1 LTHTVRATRDIEEGE
16 EITISCTLHLSYF
29 AKATKLMAIDT
40 SPLEPVSTR
49 QHHLQSGFHF
59 TCTCP
64 RCTSPTESDI
74 TLSLIHSLQ
83 VNLNDWSDDSVGTPE
98 LAAQLLR
105 IYRGEGL
112 EGFMDLAYGFAALA
126 YSAVGNEKLA
136 IEFAGNA
143 KEAILMK
150 DGRWSE
156 NLRIWEEMLGDV
168 RGHWSWMRRL

>member
-1 LTHTVRATRDIEEGE
+1 VRATRDIAEGE
-16 EITISCTLHLSYF
+16 EITISCTSHPSVF
-29 AKATKLMAIDT
+29 SKATNLIAADT
-40 SPLEPVSTR
+40 SPLEPVVTR

-64 RCTSPTESDI
+64 RCTSPSESDL

-98 LAAQLLR
+98 LAEQLLQLHR
-105 IYRGEGL
+105 DEGL

-126 YSAVGNEKLA
+126 YSAVGDEEGA
-136 IEFAGNA
+136 REYAEQA

-150 DGRWSE
+150 DGKWSG
-156 NLRIWEEMLGDV
+156 NLRIWEEVLGDV
-168 RGHWSWMRRL
+168 RGHWSWMRRV

>member
-1 LTHTVRATRDIEEGE
+1 MYVTAFILCEG
-16 EITISCTLHLSYF
+16 
-29 AKATKLMAIDT
+29 KKLMATDT

-64 RCTSPTESDI
+64 RCTSPAESDI

-83 VNLNDWSDDSVGTPE
+83 VHLNDWSDDSVGTPE
-98 LAAQLLR
+98 LAEQLLR
-105 IYRGEGL
+105 LHRDEGL

-126 YSAVGNEKLA
+126 YSAVGDEEMA
-136 IEFAGNA
+136 IEYAGKA

-150 DGRWSE
+150 DGRWSG
-156 NLRIWEEMLGDV
+156 NLRIWEEVLEDV
-168 RGHWSWMRRL
+168 RGHWSWMRRV